1 MGDSAK
7 RLLDLQT
14 FKATHTTIILISDRL
29 YAISGGFRCREPFDM
44 AVRQSPI
51 SITGNIGRALQGHMQ
66 TLASVHQLG
75 SLSCVPIPHRRLSFV
90 TCAFLHAL
98 CSERAFANVRMCA
111 AHGRGPFVRV
121 RSLSCCRCT
130 SMNSWYLGVHRASAA
145 WHSMHEPPRTA
156 HESLPS
162 GTPPHTWKIRMY
174 PGVHDPKK
182 GGS

>member
-1 MGDSAK
+1 MPWTANTPLTNLLNETSLSQRCFFRVMAVQMCTSRESNNDQHTMGDRAK
-7 RLLDLQT
+7 HLLDLQT
-14 FKATHTTIILISDRL
+14 SKATNITIFLISDRL
-29 YAISGGFRCREPFDM
+29 YAISGWFRCRVPFDM

-111 AHGRGPFVRV
+111 AHGRGPLVRV
-121 RSLSCCRCT
+121 RSLSCCMCT
-130 SMNSWYLGVHRASAA
+130 
-145 WHSMHEPPRTA
+145 
-156 HESLPS
+156 
-162 GTPPHTWKIRMY
+162 
-174 PGVHDPKK
+174 
-182 GGS
+182 